1 MREQVI
7 PSGEK
12 QCGIHVNPFDP
23 NDIAWGIKQIL
34 EKKDKGIQ
42 MGKNGRERVIK
53 EFSWDDE
60 LDIYLSLPGNFVET
74 NLEYVED
81 RYIYQ
86 LTLSKIKNNGGIITI
101 HTARFLPATYITIY
115 FVLVILIFLFIKSV
129 FFNKS

>member
-1 MREQVI
+1 MI
-7 PSGEK
+7 
-12 QCGIHVNPFDP
+12 
-23 NDIAWGIKQIL
+23 QICNL
-34 EKKDKGIQ
+34 KIFLNSQISDSRLFAIFEVDTIDLDLLY
-42 MGKNGRERVIK
+42 K